1 MIARLVLGV
10 LFLSACGGDPAP
22 TAQEET
28 NPGKTIDVKGIVDF
42 FDGNYQ
48 IKVFS
53 ANDITIQ
60 N

>member
-28 NPGKTIDVKGIVDF
+28 NPGKTIDVKGIVDVR
-42 FDGNYQ
+42 DGTWQ
-48 IKVFS
+48 IRVFA
-53 ANDITIQ
+53 ANNITFK
-60 N
+60 